1 MGFAF
6 VKDVISICEGFGH
19 FVCQRFMCFAL
30 VKVLATCEGLSDV
43 HGICICQ
50 GFKVFGHLYIVHSS
64 L

>member
-43 HGICICQ
+43 HGIYSRFLAICT
-50 GFKVFGHLYIVHSS
+50 
-64 L
+64 